1 MDIIGVGYLGFE
13 TTKLDEWRD
22 YGTQVMGWQ
31 IATGFGAEDALHF
44 KIDDRRNRFTFT
56 PGPIDRL
63 AYVGWEAIGRMEFL
77 AALAI
82 FDREGVAYERGDA
95 ALAAERGVRELIRF
109 KDPVG
114 FQHELFYG
122 QKFTPG
128 SFLPSRPHAGFETA
142 ERGMC
147 HLVVITPEYTDA
159 LEDFLVRI
167 MGFRWY
173 GSGAGKG
180 RTGFFR
186 SKLNDRTS
194 HDIAYGH
201 GQGLRGIQHIGIYL
215 KAMRDL
221 GQTYDRVQKRQIPMM
236 MTLGQHTQDPHV
248 SFYHY
253 SPGGFAIESI
263 WEMHPWVPELF
274 EPNPEAL
281 SAWGHELVGPIL
293 GPSVRKVSELDEVT
307 A

>member
-1 MDIIGVGYLGFE
+1 MDIVGVGYLGFE
-13 TTKLDEWRD
+13 TTKLEEWRD
-22 YGTQVMGWQ
+22 YGTGVLGWQ
-31 IATGFGAEDALHF
+31 IAPNVGDDGSLHF
-44 KIDDRRNRFTFT
+44 KIDDRRSRFTFT
-56 PGPIDRL
+56 PGQVDRL

-77 AALAI
+77 AALAT

-95 ALAAERGVRELIRF
+95 DLTAARGVRELIRF

-122 QKFTPG
+122 QKFTPE
-128 SFLPSRPHAGFETA
+128 SFLPSRPHAGFLTA

-159 LEDFLVRI
+159 LEDFLTRI

-186 SKLNDRTS
+186 SKLNDCTS

-201 GQGLRGIQHIGIYL
+201 GAGMRGIQHVGMYL
-215 KAMRDL
+215 KTMRDL
-221 GQTYDRVQKRQIPMM
+221 GQTYDRVQQRQIPMM

-263 WEMHPWVPELF
+263 WEMHSWVPELF
-274 EPNPEAL
+274 EPNPETL
-281 SAWGHELVGPIL
+281 SAWGHQLVGPIL
-293 GPSVRKVSELDEVT
+293 GPSVKKLSEIGES
-307 A
+307 AA